1 MLEVADH
8 GRGIPRDEI
17 GQVTRKFVRGR
28 HAGSGGSG
36 LGLAI
41 VKRIVADHG
50 GRLAIHSVVDAGT
63 IISVSLPAFEDDDE
77 EADSD
82 R

>member
-1 MLEVADH
+1 MLEVTDQ

-17 GQVTRKFVRGR
+17 GHVTRKFVRGR

-50 GRLAIHSVVDAGT
+50 GRLAIHSVVDSGT
-63 IISVSLPAFEDDDE
+63 TISVSLPVFEDDE